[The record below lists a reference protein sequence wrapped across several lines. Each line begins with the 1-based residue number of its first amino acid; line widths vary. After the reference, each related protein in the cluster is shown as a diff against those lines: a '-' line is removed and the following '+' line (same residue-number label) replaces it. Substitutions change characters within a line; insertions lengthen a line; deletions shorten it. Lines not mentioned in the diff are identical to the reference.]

1 MKRIVK
7 GPWLWIVLAVVGV
20 LLALQYL
27 TPNSGGDEIAASQ
40 MNDYIVKGQ
49 VKDIT
54 FVAGDQRI
62 KAVLDDGVRSDGAD
76 VTTQWIP
83 GTQGEIYRAA
93 LPFADRIYLTLVH
106 REVEGDTQFPA
117 LHRAEWTE
125 TSRDDRDG
133 FSFLTYDRA
142 GANAP

>member
-40 MNDYIVKGQ
+40 MNDYIVKGE
-49 VKDIT
+49 VKEIT

-93 LPFADRIYLTLVH
+93 VAQYARQSCLPHYCR
-106 REVEGDTQFPA
+106 
-117 LHRAEWTE
+117 
-125 TSRDDRDG
+125 
-133 FSFLTYDRA
+133 
-142 GANAP
+142 